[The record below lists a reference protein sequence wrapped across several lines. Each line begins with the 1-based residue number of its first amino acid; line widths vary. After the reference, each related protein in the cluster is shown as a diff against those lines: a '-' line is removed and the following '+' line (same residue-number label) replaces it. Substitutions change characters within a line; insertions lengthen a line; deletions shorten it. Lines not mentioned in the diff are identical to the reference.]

1 MMKRFMSSDTPINGD
16 ELERDLG
23 GGKGKV
29 LGEVKVVT
37 IVG

>member
-1 MMKRFMSSDTPINGD
+1 MMKRFMSSDMPTDGD

-23 GGKGKV
+23 GKGTALREAK
-29 LGEVKVVT
+29 LAT